1 MLMVENFTTVDENTS
16 REKADS
22 ELEIHLVELMKNKM
36 LTMEESPS
44 QQVIDKLLAYSASF
58 KK

>member
-16 REKADS
+16 REKSDS
-22 ELEIHLVELMKNKM
+22 DLETHLVKLMKNKM
-36 LTMEESPS
+36 LSIEESPS

>member
-16 REKADS
+16 REKTDS
-22 ELEIHLVELMKNKM
+22 DLDTHLVTLMKNQM
-36 LTMEESPS
+36 VTMEESPS
-44 QQVIDKLLAYSASF
+44 QQVIDKLLAYSASL